1 MSVTLFLA
9 EIAGCLKSGIATEHT
24 YRPALQ
30 QLFEAMLIP
39 AKATNEPKHA
49 QYGAPDFVIQ
59 QGNTPIGHVEAK
71 DIGVKLD
78 LIIGDSEREKPRT
91 REGTQLR
98 RYRAALPNL
107 LFTDGLE
114 WHWFVNGTA
123 RLELPL
129 RVAAWDKAKQKLVPT
144 PTAAADLAGLLSQF
158 AAQQIPTVN
167 TPRELASRL
176 AQAARWLHDVIVD
189 VLTAQGETGD
199 LHQQLTAFRQ
209 TLLPML
215 KDDEFADMYAQ
226 TIVYGLFAARV
237 AVPEKLNFSRFDAA
251 MAIPK
256 TNPFLRKLFQ
266 EIAGYDLDERIAWL
280 VDDCASLLAR
290 TDIGAVLKDFG
301 KATKQEDPVVHF
313 YETFLAAYNPA
324 LRESRGVYYTPEP
337 VVGYI
342 VRSVDHLLTTH
353 FHKPMGLADEST
365 VILDPATGTA
375 TFLYAVVQRIH
386 TTLSDM
392 GLAGAWD
399 SYVTEK
405 LLHRLFGFELLMAP
419 YTIAHLKMG
428 LLLGQLGYHFGSNER
443 LGIYL
448 TNALEGVLAQMDLPF
463 AQYIAQEAAAA
474 NMVKHHARVMVVLGN
489 PPYAGHSSNQG
500 KWISDLLKGTLPD
513 GTKTASYYQVD
524 GQPLGERNSK
534 WLQDDY
540 VKFIRLGQ
548 WRITQ
553 TGEGVLAFITN
564 NGYLDNPTFRGM
576 RQSLLRDFDTI
587 YILNLHG
594 NSKKK
599 ERTPDDGVDEN
610 VFDIQQ
616 GVSIGIFIKTKQP
629 GAGRVWYADLWG
641 LRQVKYAALNSEN
654 VASTTWQQLQPTAPW
669 HLFVPQNTHLLGEY
683 HAGTKITD
691 IFPVHSVGIVT
702 ARDRLTIQ
710 WTKDEMMETVK
721 DFSNVPVDVARST
734 YALGEDAQDWKVSLA
749 QADLQSH
756 GINKNYITPVAY
768 RLFDQRMTYYTGQSC
783 GFICRPR
790 PEVMQHM
797 RVEHN
802 IALHIC
808 RQIVSDAWQHVF
820 VTEHITDDCYVSN
833 KTRERGYTLPLY
845 LYPVSHQTD
854 QTPLPD
860 ASDAEAEGRWH
871 NIHADFIKSIEQNV
885 GLRFVSDGRGDH
897 VETFGPE
904 DIFHYIY
911 AIFHSPTY
919 RTRYAEFL
927 KIDFPRL
934 PVTSDT
940 ALFTDLVAKGA
951 ELVDLHLLR
960 LPGSSGVGGNGGA
973 AILLTPG
980 KQGISF
986 PHSGTGIVEKVV
998 YIAPKE
1004 SEPGRV
1010 AINGT
1015 QFFMGIDRD
1024 IWEAQIG
1031 GYQPLEKWLKD
1042 RKGRKLSMDDIL
1054 HYMRIVIAL
1063 RETQRIMAE
1072 IDGLIPGWPLE

>member
-9 EIAGCLKSGIATEHT
+9 EIAGCLTSGIATEHT

-30 QLFEAMLIP
+30 QFFEAMLSP

-59 QGNTPIGHVEAK
+59 QGNVPIGHVEAK

-114 WHWFVNGTA
+114 WHWFVSGAA
-123 RLELPL
+123 RLEHPL
-129 RVAAWDKAKQKLVPT
+129 RVATWNKAKQKLVPT
-144 PTAAADLAGLLSQF
+144 PTAAADLADLLAQF

-209 TLLPML
+209 TLLPTL
-215 KDDEFADMYAQ
+215 KNDEFADMYAQ

-237 AVPEKLNFSRFDAA
+237 AVPEKLNFSRLDAA

-301 KATKQEDPVVHF
+301 KVTKQEDPVVHF

-365 VILDPATGTA
+365 MILDPATGTA

-399 SYVTEK
+399 SYVSEK
-405 LLHRLFGFELLMAP
+405 LLRRLFGFELLMAP

-500 KWISDLLKGTLPD
+500 QWISDLLKGTLPD

-553 TGEGVLAFITN
+553 TGEGILAFITN
-564 NGYLDNPTFRGM
+564 NGYLNNPTFRGM
-576 RQSLLRDFDTI
+576 RQSLLNDFDEI

-594 NSKKK
+594 NIMQR
-599 ERTPDDGVDEN
+599 ERTPEGESDQN

-616 GVSIGIFIKTKQP
+616 GVAISIFVKNKTTQSKKE
-629 GAGRVWYADLWG
+629 VVVYYDDLWG
-641 LRQVKYAALNSEN
+641 RRDSKYKVLSLRDIEK
-654 VASTTWQQLQPTAPW
+654 QQGIRINPTAPFY
-669 HLFVPQNTHLLGEY
+669 LMVPKDDTRSEEYEKGE
-683 HAGTKITD
+683 KIPD
-691 IFPVHSVGIVT
+691 IFFESTIGVVTGKDEKAIAFTHVEGVDLANANSLPPSTITPILYRPFDTRYITYHKQAVTRMRLDVMRHMQQGENLALLFMRQVSVQEPYSHFGVSKAIVNNRCFYSNKGIMGFAPLYVYEDKN
-702 ARDRLTIQ
+702 APSLFA
-710 WTKDEMMETVK
+710 TKD
-721 DFSNVPVDVARST
+721 
-734 YALGEDAQDWKVSLA
+734 
-749 QADLQSH
+749 SH
-756 GINKNYITPVAY
+756 GRYSNIKPAVVERISNAVNLSFTP
-768 RLFDQRMTYYTGQSC
+768 FG
-783 GFICRPR
+783 
-790 PEVMQHM
+790 
-797 RVEHN
+797 
-802 IALHIC
+802 
-808 RQIVSDAWQHVF
+808 
-820 VTEHITDDCYVSN
+820 
-833 KTRERGYTLPLY
+833 K
-845 LYPVSHQTD
+845 
-854 QTPLPD
+854 
-860 ASDAEAEGRWH
+860 
-871 NIHADFIKSIEQNV
+871 
-885 GLRFVSDGRGDH
+885 GDLVH
-897 VETFGPE
+897 HFGPE

-934 PVTSDT
+934 PITRDT

-973 AILLTPG
+973 AILVAPG
-980 KQGISF
+980 KQGVNF
-986 PHSGTGIVEKVV
+986 PHSGTGIVEKVM
-998 YIAPKE
+998 YIAPKGN
-1004 SEPGRV
+1004 EPGRV
-1010 AINGT
+1010 AINST

-1042 RKGRKLSMDDIL
+1042 RKGRTLNMDDIL
-1054 HYMRIVIAL
+1054 HYMRMVIAL
-1063 RETQRIMAE
+1063 RETRRIMAQ
-1072 IDGLIPGWPLE
+1072 IDELIPAWPLE

>member
-1 MSVTLFLA
+1 MSVAAFLA

-30 QLFEAMLIP
+30 QLFEAVLSP

-59 QGNTPIGHVEAK
+59 QGNVPIGHVEAK

-78 LIIGDSEREKPRT
+78 QIIGDSERENPRT

-107 LFTDGLE
+107 LFTNGLE
-114 WHWFVNGTA
+114 WHWFVSGAA
-123 RLELPL
+123 RLEHPL
-129 RVAAWDKAKQKLVPT
+129 RVASWEKAKQKLVPT

-158 AAQQIPTVN
+158 AAQQIPTIN

-189 VLTAQGETGD
+189 VLTVQGETGD

-209 TLLPML
+209 TLLPTL
-215 KDDEFADMYAQ
+215 TDDEFADMYAQ

-237 AVPEKLNFSRFDAA
+237 AVPEKLNFSRLDAA

-266 EIAGYDLDERIAWL
+266 EIAGYDLDKRIAWL

-353 FHKPMGLADEST
+353 FHKPMGLADERT

-399 SYVTEK
+399 SYVSEK

-448 TNALEGVLAQMDLPF
+448 TNALEGVLAQIDIPF
-463 AQYIAQEAAAA
+463 AQYIAQESAAA
-474 NMVKHHARVMVVLGN
+474 NVVKQDPPVMVVLGN

-500 KWISDLLKGTLPD
+500 QWISDLLKGMLPD

-553 TGEGVLAFITN
+553 TGEGILALITN

-616 GVSIGIFIKTKQP
+616 GVSIGIFIKTTHP

-641 LRQVKYAALNSEN
+641 LRQVKYAALSSEH
-654 VASTTWQQLQPTAPW
+654 VATTTWQQIQPAAPW
-669 HLFVPQNTHLLGEY
+669 YLFGPQNLDLRTEYERGIAVHKLFPRTLLGPNS
-683 HAGTKITD
+683 H
-691 IFPVHSVGIVT
+691 
-702 ARDRLTIQ
+702 RDGFAIAC
-710 WTKDEMMETVK
+710 DY
-721 DFSNVPVDVARST
+721 DVALQR
-734 YALGEDAQDWKVSLA
+734 LNDLRDA
-749 QADLQSH
+749 
-756 GINKNYITPVAY
+756 
-768 RLFDQRMTYYTGQSC
+768 
-783 GFICRPR
+783 
-790 PEVMQHM
+790 
-797 RVEHN
+797 
-802 IALHIC
+802 
-808 RQIVSDAWQHVF
+808 
-820 VTEHITDDCYVSN
+820 
-833 KTRERGYTLPLY
+833 TL
-845 LYPVSHQTD
+845 
-854 QTPLPD
+854 
-860 ASDAEAEGRWH
+860 SDAELKSKYELVDNRDWNLRHARQQDLTNEKPTACIYRPFDFRYMLYGSFAFDYHRPEINDHLRKPNLALITTRQTKEQFSVYVTDRPAGQHKLATPYDGSYLSPLYIYPDLHKPSIFDAEHVGPGGRSNNLDQSLIATFSH
-871 NIHADFIKSIEQNV
+871 HLQLAFAADGK
-885 GLRFVSDGRGDH
+885 GDLI
-897 VETFGPE
+897 TSFGPE
-904 DIFHYIY
+904 DMFHYIY

-934 PVTSDT
+934 PIISDT
-940 ALFTDLVAKGA
+940 ARFSDLVAKGA
-951 ELVDLHLLR
+951 DLVDLHLLR
-960 LPGSSGVGGNGGA
+960 LPGSGGVGGNGGA

-986 PHSGTGIVEKVV
+986 PHSGTRMVEKVI
-998 YIAPKE
+998 YSAPQG

-1010 AINGT
+1010 TINRT
-1015 QFFMGIDRD
+1015 QHFAGIEPET
-1024 IWEAQIG
+1024 WGAQVG

-1042 RKGRKLSMDDIL
+1042 RKGRTLSMDDIQ
-1054 HYMRIVIAL
+1054 HYTRMVIAL
-1063 RETQRIMAE
+1063 RETQRMMAE
-1072 IDGLIPGWPLE
+1072 IDDRIPGWPA

>member
-30 QLFEAMLIP
+30 QLFEAMLSP

-209 TLLPML
+209 TLLPTL
-215 KDDEFADMYAQ
+215 KGDEFADMYAQ

-237 AVPEKLNFSRFDAA
+237 AMPEKLNFSRLDAA
-251 MAIPK
+251 MSIPK

-399 SYVTEK
+399 SYVSEK
-405 LLHRLFGFELLMAP
+405 LLRRLFGFELLMAP

-448 TNALEGVLAQMDLPF
+448 TNALEEASVQATMPF
-463 AQYIAQEAAAA
+463 AQYIAQEGEAA
-474 NMVKHHARVMVVLGN
+474 NVVKQDKPVMVIMGN
-489 PPYAGHSSNQG
+489 PPYSGHSTNTG
-500 KWISDLLKGTLPD
+500 DWIKSLIEDYRKGFPDLYKP
-513 GTKTASYYQVD
+513 AQA
-524 GQPLGERNSK
+524 K

-540 VKFIRLGQ
+540 VKFIRFAQ
-548 WRITQ
+548 WRLAE
-553 TGEGVLAFITN
+553 TGEGILGFITN
-564 NGYLDNPTFRGM
+564 NGYLDNSTFKGM
-576 RQSLLRDFDTI
+576 RKSLLEEFDVI
-587 YILNLHG
+587 YIMNLHG

-599 ERTPDDGVDEN
+599 EFSPDGSSEEN

-616 GVSIGIFIKTKQP
+616 GVAIGLFIRRKGKKTTLAKLH
-629 GAGRVWYADLWG
+629 YADIWG
-641 LRQVKYAALNSEN
+641 GRAEKYAFLETHDVGNTSWVEVTPSEPAYLFKPQSTEVKKEYESGWRLHHAMGENGDPAPGIITTHDEFAVSWNSAEAKAKIN
-654 VASTTWQQLQPTAPW
+654 QFLSTTNEQEARLMWRLCTQNQWQYDRAKIALLNEPW
-669 HLFVPQNTHLLGEY
+669 ENDVCPILYRPFDVRWTVYNSHV
-683 HAGTKITD
+683 A
-691 IFPVHSVGIVT
+691 VHRRV
-702 ARDRLTIQ
+702 R
-710 WTKDEMMETVK
+710 
-721 DFSNVPVDVARST
+721 
-734 YALGEDAQDWKVSLA
+734 
-749 QADLQSH
+749 
-756 GINKNYITPVAY
+756 
-768 RLFDQRMTYYTGQSC
+768 
-783 GFICRPR
+783 
-790 PEVMQHM
+790 VMRHM
-797 RVEHN
+797 RSGAN
-802 IALHIC
+802 LALC
-808 RQIVSDAWQHVF
+808 VSRGFEIQTGYEHVF
-820 VTEHITDDCYVSN
+820 CSDSIIQHHTVSIKEVN
-833 KTRERGYTLPLY
+833 FLFPLY
-845 LYPVSHQTD
+845 LYY
-854 QTPLPD
+854 PL
-860 ASDAEAEGRWH
+860 SDRHANFSDNFVAHIATQVRLTYIGNGKGDLVH
-871 NIHADFIKSIEQNV
+871 N
-885 GLRFVSDGRGDH
+885 
-897 VETFGPE
+897 FGPE

-1010 AINGT
+1010 AINST